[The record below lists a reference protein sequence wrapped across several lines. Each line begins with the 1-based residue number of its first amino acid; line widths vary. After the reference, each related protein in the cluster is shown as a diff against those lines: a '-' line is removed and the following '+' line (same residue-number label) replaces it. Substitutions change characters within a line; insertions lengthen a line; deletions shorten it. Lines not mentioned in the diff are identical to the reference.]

1 MANYTKSTNFAIK
14 DGLVTG
20 NPNKIIKGTD
30 IDTEYNNI
38 ASAISSKADANN
50 GALTGTTTMVN
61 LTVSGTFNATVD
73 GGSY

>member
-1 MANYTKSTNFAIK
+1 MSNYTKSTNFAVK

-20 NPNKIIKGTD
+20 NPAKIIKGTE
-30 IDTEYNNI
+30 INTEYDNI

-50 GALTGTTTMVN
+50 AALTGTATAVN

-73 GGSY
+73 GGTY

>member
-1 MANYTKSTNFAIK
+1 MSNYVKSTNFAIK

-20 NPNKIIKGTD
+20 NPAKIIKGTE

-38 ASAISSKADANN
+38 ASAITSKADANN
-50 GALTGTTTMVN
+50 AALTGTATAVN

-73 GGSY
+73 GGTY

>member
-1 MANYTKSTNFAIK
+1 MAQYVKSTNFAVK

-20 NPNKIIKGTD
+20 NPNKIIKGTE

-50 GALTGTTTMVN
+50 GALTGTTTAVN
-61 LTVSGTFNATVD
+61 LTVSGTFAATVN
-73 GGSY
+73 GGTY

>member
-1 MANYTKSTNFAIK
+1 MSNYTKITNFAVK

-20 NPNKIIKGTD
+20 NPAKIIKGTE
-30 IDTEYNNI
+30 INTEFDNI

-50 GALTGTTTMVN
+50 AALTGIATAVN

-73 GGSY
+73 GGTY